1 MVNGSTNY
9 SRVIAAVFLQI
20 VKLQGVYILLNS
32 NTLFFILRGIVMGKL
47 QVDSFGALCYIYMEG
62 IRCFPVENIADSF
75 GFFKT
80 ASFPVVDGG
89 WLFI

>member
-1 MVNGSTNY
+1 
-9 SRVIAAVFLQI
+9 
-20 VKLQGVYILLNS
+20 
-32 NTLFFILRGIVMGKL
+32 MGKL